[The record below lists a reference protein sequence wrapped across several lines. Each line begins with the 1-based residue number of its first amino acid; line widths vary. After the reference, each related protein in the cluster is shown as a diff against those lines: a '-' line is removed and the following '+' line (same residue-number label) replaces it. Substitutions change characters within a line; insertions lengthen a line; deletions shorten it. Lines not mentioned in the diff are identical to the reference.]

1 MEVGLLVDAIER
13 WEADGTLQV
22 GEAVVHGHHEPV
34 PVEGAWGLAIPPGGP
49 AEVARWCDGAW
60 DVQRRDPDPAAATGY
75 VFDRLGELVAERHW
89 GPQEWASIERRVA
102 LGAQLRTAALL
113 LWPEA
118 DLRPDRWA
126 LAARLRELGVEPE
139 GRWWVA
145 DVDDLPAP
153 DELVVQLRRT
163 DEGFAVG
170 VEERG
175 AWNEWVRTSD
185 EATAC
190 RAVFRSVVSGS
201 VVTMGMA
208 GQEPHVLAPFV
219 PLVRDA
225 LAQALADLDAAVAS
239 GADVVDGADGGGP
252 DAPEGGP

>member
-1 MEVGLLVDAIER
+1 MELGLLLSSIER

-34 PVEGAWGLAIPPGGP
+34 PVEGAWGLSLPAGSP
-49 AEVARWCDGAW
+49 AEVARWRSGRW
-60 DVQRRDPDPAAATGY
+60 EVQRRDPDLAGATGY

-89 GPQEWASIERRVA
+89 GPKRWDEIEERVA
-102 LGAQLRTAALL
+102 LGARLRTAALL

-126 LAARLRELGVEPE
+126 LAARLRELGLAPE
-139 GRWWVA
+139 GRWWIA

-163 DEGFAVG
+163 GEGFAVG

-175 AWNEWVRTSD
+175 AWNEWVGTSD

-190 RAVFRSVVSGS
+190 RALFRAVLSGWI
-201 VVTMGMA
+201 VTMGMA
-208 GQEPHVLAPFV
+208 DEQPHVLAPFA

-225 LAQALADLDAAVAS
+225 LARALADLDAAA
-239 GADVVDGADGGGP
+239 GP
-252 DAPEGGP
+252 AAGSPGPGAPEGGP